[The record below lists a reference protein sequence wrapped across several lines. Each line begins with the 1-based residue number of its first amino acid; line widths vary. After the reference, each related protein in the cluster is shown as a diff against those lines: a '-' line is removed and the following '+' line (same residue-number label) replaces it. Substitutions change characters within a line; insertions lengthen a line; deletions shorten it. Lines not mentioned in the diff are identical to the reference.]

1 MNPSALVGRSLALAV
16 GLVLRFSVLPA
27 QNRPEVFVQTGHTQ
41 QVDRLALSGDQRT
54 LVSKETFGLLKV
66 WDVASTREIR
76 TIKPESGVSNV
87 YFIDNER
94 FLVLMADRA
103 DVYSKSGTLI
113 NTIKVLPIQS
123 YGEKTITRSGK
134 YLLDSRGYPTGVHF
148 FDMKDG
154 SETKLPEQKIDPSRD
169 AIVDLGNATFGVFY
183 SEYARV
189 KEEKN
194 IGNTGYVILDEDL
207 QVKKRGV
214 LKGIVGI
221 GGKLRIDRT
230 MKFVYELRDFGD
242 KPELTMIGL
251 ESGAKVCSYPLEEKR
266 SFHDF
271 AVMPDGGVR
280 IGRLT
285 RSEMVKME
293 YFVDVDLTVV
303 EFVGN
308 CLVKEKKFA
317 LKDLAGPNSYVLGAD
332 GCLIASHR
340 DGSIQRHDPS
350 TGKAIS
356 RFGVKPVVYSGSSY
370 SDGKVLNLWQDFSA
384 TEKEARITF
393 NLWNLKSA
401 SLEQFN
407 VVNSTNE
414 VYQKPDPTTGWKL
427 WHLTNP
433 DAFFSR
439 IPREFYPDGS
449 DPRDRDEY
457 DRAIG
462 YPHVYMKSPVAGDF
476 LFTNKE
482 NYLAAVRK
490 SDKTEAA
497 RMYAFSNGEW
507 IVITPEGYFNASPDG
522 AKLLNVRVGNDVYS
536 IDNFYERFYNPA
548 LVASVLQGSKIEA
561 GGADLRKGILPPPEV
576 RIVSPGPGGE
586 RSVDTVTI
594 LVSAKDA
601 GGGVGEIRL
610 YQNGK
615 AVGGDVRGMK
625 IVPKGN
631 ELFRA
636 FTVTLVDGANTFRA
650 TALSR
655 DSSESNPYELT
666 VTLAAPRKE
675 VSMYLLAVG
684 INTYKNPA
692 LNLNYAVPDA
702 KGIAE
707 FFRKEG
713 RRLFKNVNIGEIYDE
728 QATKASI
735 VSGFG
740 RLQNTNPQD
749 AVVIYLAGHGE
760 NINDRWYFIP
770 HELTFPEREVDVM
783 AKGISSEELKESIK
797 MIRAQK
803 ILVLIDACKSGAV
816 LVAFRGFEDRKALS
830 QLSRAAG
837 VHVVAASAGNQF
849 AAEVKELGHGVFT
862 YTLLQGLGG
871 KAAGSGESVTVRKL
885 MGYIEEQ
892 LPEITKKYK
901 QEAQYPVVD
910 SRGMDF
916 PLTSGK

>member
-1 MNPSALVGRSLALAV
+1 MNPSAKAGRSLALAV
-16 GLVLRFSVLPA
+16 LLFLLFGVLPA

-41 QVDRLALSGDQRT
+41 QVDRLALSGDQRI
-54 LVSKETFGLLKV
+54 LVSKESFGLLKV

-76 TIKPESGVSNV
+76 TIKPESPVNNI

-94 FLVLMADRA
+94 FIVLMGNRA
-103 DVYSKSGTLI
+103 DVYRSSGTVIDKVKLP
-113 NTIKVLPIQS
+113 TIEGGSKLA
-123 YGEKTITRSGK
+123 ITRSGRF
-134 YLLDSRGYPTGVHF
+134 LLNRHDYSTDVRF

-154 SETKLPEQKIDPSRD
+154 SEAKIPEQKMNSRRD
-169 AIVDLGNATFGVFY
+169 AIVDLGNGTFGVFFD
-183 SEYARV
+183 EYARV
-189 KEEKN
+189 KEERN
-194 IGNTGYVILDEDL
+194 IGNTGYVIVDEDL

-214 LKGIVGI
+214 IKGLVGF
-221 GGKLRIDRT
+221 GGKMKIDRAMT
-230 MKFVYELRDFGD
+230 SVYELRDFGG
-242 KPELTMIGL
+242 KSELTKISL
-251 ESGAKVCSYPLEEKR
+251 ESGAVLCSYPLPNTRPHEL
-266 SFHDF
+266 DLL
-271 AVMPDGGVR
+271 PDGKLV
-280 IGRLT
+280 LSSLS
-285 RSEMVKME
+285 RSEVKVMD
-293 YFVDVDLTVV
+293 FFTDVDLTIV
-303 EFVGN
+303 EFLEN
-308 CLVKEKKFA
+308 CLVEEKKIF
-317 LKDLAGPNSYVLGAD
+317 LKEVAGLHSYVLGTD
-332 GCLIASHR
+332 GFLIAAHR
-340 DGSIQRHDPS
+340 DGSIKRYDPL
-350 TGKAIS
+350 TGNAMS
-356 RFGVKPVVYSGSSY
+356 SFGVKPVVYAGSSY
-370 SDGKVLNLWQDFSA
+370 SDGKVLNLWQDFSVRA
-384 TEKEARITF
+384 MEVKISF

-407 VVNSTNE
+407 VVSSTKE
-414 VYQKPDPTTGWKL
+414 LYQKATPPTGYVL
-427 WHLTNP
+427 WYFSNP
-433 DAFFSR
+433 DALYSK
-439 IPREFYPDGS
+439 IPKEFYPNGVDARKP
-449 DPRDRDEY
+449 DDY
-457 DRAIG
+457 NRAVG
-462 YPHVYMKSPVAGDF
+462 YPNVYMKGPIHGDLHF
-476 LFTNKE
+476 MQRE
-482 NYLAAVRK
+482 NYLVALRQ

-497 RMYAFSNGEW
+497 RLYAFSNGEW

-536 IDNFYERFYNPA
+536 IDNFYERFFNPT

-625 IVPKGN
+625 VVPKGN

-650 TALSR
+650 TAFSR

-675 VSMYLLAVG
+675 VSMYVLAVG

-702 KGIAE
+702 KGIAG

-713 RRLFKNVNIGEIYDE
+713 RRLFKNVNISEIYDD
-728 QATKASI
+728 QATKAS
-735 VSGFG
+735 VLSGFG

-760 NINDRWYFIP
+760 NISDRWYFIP

-797 MIRAQK
+797 KIRAQK

-862 YTLLQGLGG
+862 HTLLQGLGG

>member
-1 MNPSALVGRSLALAV
+1 MNPSALIGRSLALAV
-16 GLVLRFSVLPA
+16 ILVLSFDILPA
-27 QNRPEVFVQTGHTQ
+27 QNTPEVFVQTGHTA
-41 QVDRLALSGDQRT
+41 QVDRLALSGDQR
-54 LVSKETFGLLKV
+54 LLISRETFGLFKL

-76 TIKPESGVSNV
+76 TIKPESGVANV
-87 YFIDNER
+87 YFIDNGR
-94 FLVLMADRA
+94 FIVLTGDRA
-103 DVYSKSGTLI
+103 DVYNSSGMVI
-113 NTIKVLPIQS
+113 DKIKVPAIQS
-123 YGEKTITRSGK
+123 YGEKAIARSGK
-134 YLLDSRGYPTGVHF
+134 YLLDRRGYPTGVSF

-154 SETKLPEQKIDPSRD
+154 SEVKLPEQKIDSFRD
-169 AIVDLGNATFGVFY
+169 AIVDLGYGNFGVFFD
-183 SEYARV
+183 EHARV
-189 KEEKN
+189 AETQN
-194 IGNTGYVILDEDL
+194 IGNTGYVIVDEDL

-214 LKGIVGI
+214 IKGLAGF
-221 GGKLRIDRT
+221 GGKMKIDRD
-230 MKFVYELRDFGD
+230 MSSVYELRNVGD
-242 KPELTMIGL
+242 KPELVKISL
-251 ESGAKVCSYPLEEKR
+251 QSGAVVCSYPLPNTRPHKLNLLADGKLVL
-266 SFHDF
+266 SFLS
-271 AVMPDGGVR
+271 R
-280 IGRLT
+280 N
-285 RSEMVKME
+285 EMVKTE
-293 YFVDVDLTVV
+293 FFVDVDLTIV
-303 EFVGN
+303 EFLEN
-308 CLVKEKKFA
+308 CLVREKKIF
-317 LKDLAGPNSYVLGAD
+317 LKDLAAPDSYVLGTD
-332 GCLIASHR
+332 GFLIASHR
-340 DGSIQRHDPS
+340 DGSIKRYDPF
-350 TGKAIS
+350 TGKPTS
-356 RFGVKPVVYSGSSY
+356 SFGVKPVVYNGSSY

-384 TEKEARITF
+384 TGREAKISF

-407 VVNSTNE
+407 VISSTKE
-414 VYQKPDPTTGWKL
+414 LFQKTDPTTGYTL
-427 WHLTNP
+427 WHLSNP
-433 DAFFSR
+433 DDFFSR
-439 IPREFYPDGS
+439 IPKEFYPDGS

-462 YPHVYMKSPVAGDF
+462 YPYVYMKGPTTKDF
-476 LFTNKE
+476 YFTNKD
-482 NYLAAVRK
+482 NYLAALRQ

-507 IVITPEGYFNASPDG
+507 IVITPEGYFNASPAG
-522 AKLLNVRVGNDVYS
+522 AKLLNVRIGANVYS
-536 IDNFYERFYNPA
+536 IDNFYEKFYNPA
-548 LVASVLQGSKIEA
+548 LVASVLQGAKLEA
-561 GGADLRKGILPPPEV
+561 GADLRKGILPPPEV
-576 RIVSPGPGGE
+576 RIVSPGAGGE
-586 RSVDTVTI
+586 RSADTLTI
-594 LVSAKDA
+594 LVSAKDV

-615 AVGGDVRGMK
+615 AIGVDVRGMK
-625 IVPKGN
+625 VVPKGN
-631 ELFRA
+631 EVFRA

-650 TALSR
+650 TAFSK

-666 VTLAAPRKE
+666 VALAAPRKE

-702 KGIAE
+702 KGIAG

-713 RRLFKNVNIGEIYDE
+713 RGLFKNVNIGEIYDE

-735 VSGFG
+735 LSGFG

-760 NINDRWYFIP
+760 NISDRWYFIP

-797 MIRAQK
+797 KIRAQK

-892 LPEITKKYK
+892 LPEITRKYK

-916 PLTSGK
+916 PLTPGK

>member
-1 MNPSALVGRSLALAV
+1 MVLAV
-16 GLVLRFSVLPA
+16 FLVFSFAILPA
-27 QNRPEVFVQTGHTQ
+27 QNRPEVFVQTGHTT
-41 QVDRLALSGDQRT
+41 QVDRLALSGDQRI
-54 LVSKETFGLLKV
+54 LISKETFGLLKV
-66 WDVASTREIR
+66 WDVSSTREIR
-76 TIKPESGVSNV
+76 TIKPESGVNSV

-94 FLVLMADRA
+94 FIILMGDRA
-103 DVYSKSGTLI
+103 DVYSSSGTLVDK
-113 NTIKVLPIQS
+113 IKVPSIQS
-123 YGEKTITRSGK
+123 YGEKAITKSGK
-134 YLLDSRGYPTGVHF
+134 YLLDRRGYPTGVSV

-154 SETKLPEQKIDPSRD
+154 SEMKLPEQKIDSFRD
-169 AIVDLGNATFGVFY
+169 AIVDLGYGTFGVFFD
-183 SEYARV
+183 EHARV
-189 KEEKN
+189 AEAQN

-207 QVKKRGV
+207 KVKKRGV

-221 GGKLRIDRT
+221 GGKLRIDRA
-230 MKFVYELRDFGD
+230 MKFIYELKDFGD
-242 KPELTMIGL
+242 KPELTMISL
-251 ESGAKVCSYPLEEKR
+251 ESGATVFSYALKEKR
-266 SFHDF
+266 SYLDF
-271 AVMPDGGVR
+271 AVMADGGVR
-280 IGRLT
+280 LGCLT
-285 RSEMVKME
+285 RNEMVKNE

-303 EFVGN
+303 EFLEN
-308 CLVKEKKFA
+308 CLVKEKTIS
-317 LKDLAGPNSYVLGAD
+317 LKDLAMPNSYVVGTERL
-332 GCLIASHR
+332 LIASHR
-340 DGSIQRHDPS
+340 DGSIKRHDPS
-350 TGKAIS
+350 TGKTIS
-356 RFGVKPVVYSGSSY
+356 SFGVKPVVYGGSSY

-384 TEKEARITF
+384 TEREVKISF

-407 VVNSTNE
+407 VVSSTKE
-414 VYQKPDPTTGWKL
+414 LYQKVNPATGYTL
-427 WHLTNP
+427 WHFSNP
-433 DAFFSR
+433 DAFYSK
-439 IPREFYPDGS
+439 IPKEFYPNGIDS
-449 DPRDRDEY
+449 RDPDEY

-462 YPHVYMKSPVAGDF
+462 YPYVYMKGSATNDF
-476 LFTNKE
+476 LFSKEE
-482 NYLAAVRK
+482 NYLAAIRR

-507 IVITPEGYFNASPDG
+507 IVITPEGYFNASPEG
-522 AKLLNVRVGNDVYS
+522 AKLLNVRIGANVYS
-536 IDNFYERFYNPA
+536 IDNFYERFYNPT

-576 RIVSPGPGGE
+576 RIVSPGPGHE
-586 RSVDTVTI
+586 RAADTVTI

-615 AVGGDVRGMK
+615 AVGVDVRGMK
-625 IVPKGN
+625 VVPKGN
-631 ELFRA
+631 EVFRT

-650 TALSR
+650 TAFSK

-666 VTLAAPRKE
+666 VSLAAPRKE
-675 VSMYLLAVG
+675 VSMYVLAVG

-702 KGIAE
+702 KGIAG

-713 RRLFKNVNIGEIYDE
+713 RGLFKNVNIGEIYDE

-735 VSGFG
+735 LSGFG

-760 NINDRWYFIP
+760 NISDRWYFIP
-770 HELTFPEREVDVM
+770 HELTFPEREADVM

-797 MIRAQK
+797 KIKAQK

-862 YTLLQGLGG
+862 YTLLQGLAG

-892 LPEITKKYK
+892 LPEITKRYK

>member
-1 MNPSALVGRSLALAV
+1 MNPSVLPGRSLILLV
-16 GLVLRFSVLPA
+16 VLVLSFAPLSA
-27 QNRPEVFVQTGHTQ
+27 QNLPEVFVQTGHTAA
-41 QVDRLALSGDQRT
+41 VEKLALSPNQKL
-54 LVSKETFGLLKV
+54 LVSAEDLQILKL
-66 WDVASTREIR
+66 WDVASAREIR
-76 TIKPESGVSNV
+76 TVKFEGIVNNV

-94 FLVLMADRA
+94 FIVLLNDRA
-103 DVYSKSGTLI
+103 DIYNSAGTRI
-113 NTIKVLPIQS
+113 DQIRLPALQS
-123 YGEKTITRSGK
+123 YGKKFITRSGK
-134 YLLDSRGYPTGVHF
+134 YLLDVRGYPTGVGF

-154 SETKLPEQKIDPSRD
+154 SETKMPEQKIDSFRD
-169 AIVDLGNATFGVFY
+169 AIVDLGDGVFGIFY
-183 SEYARV
+183 DEYRRV
-189 KEEKN
+189 AEQKN
-194 IGNTGYVILDEDL
+194 IGNTGYVIFDEDL

-221 GGKLRIDRT
+221 GGKLRIDHG
-230 MKFVYELRDFGD
+230 MKFVYELKDFGD
-242 KPELTMIGL
+242 KPELTMVSL
-251 ESGAKVCSYPLEEKR
+251 ESGTTLCSYPLKDKR
-266 SFHDF
+266 PYQDF
-271 AVMPDGGVR
+271 AAMPDGGVR
-280 IGRLT
+280 FSRLT
-285 RSEMVKME
+285 RSEMVKTE
-293 YFVDVDLTVV
+293 YFVDVDLTIV
-303 EFVGN
+303 ELLDN
-308 CLVKEKKFA
+308 CLVKEKKIS
-317 LKDLAGPNSYVLGAD
+317 LKDLARPTSYVLGTNA
-332 GCLIASHR
+332 LLLASHR
-340 DGSIQRHDPS
+340 DGSIRRYDTF
-350 TGKAIS
+350 TGKETAS
-356 RFGVKPVVYSGSSY
+356 FGVKPVVYNGSSY

-384 TEKEARITF
+384 TAMEVKISF

-407 VVNSTNE
+407 VVSSTKE
-414 VYQKPDPTTGWKL
+414 LFQKTDPTTGWKF
-427 WHLTNP
+427 WHFSNP
-433 DAFFSR
+433 DAFYSK
-439 IPREFYPDGS
+439 IPKEFYPNGVDS
-449 DPRDRDEY
+449 RDPDEY

-462 YPHVYMKSPVAGDF
+462 YPYVYMKGSTTNDF
-476 LFTNKE
+476 LFSKE
-482 NYLAAVRK
+482 GDYLAAIRR

-522 AKLLNVRVGNDVYS
+522 AKLLNVRVGNSVYS
-536 IDNFYERFYNPA
+536 IDNFYEKYYNPT
-548 LVASVLQGSKIEA
+548 LVASALQGTKIEP

-576 RIVSPGPGGE
+576 RIVSPGPGDE
-586 RSVDTVTI
+586 RTADTVTI
-594 LVSAKDA
+594 LISAKDA

-610 YQNGK
+610 FENGK
-615 AVGGDVRGMK
+615 AVGVDVRGMRV
-625 IVPKGN
+625 VPKGN
-631 ELFRA
+631 EVFRT

-650 TALSR
+650 TAFSK

-702 KGIAE
+702 KGIAG

-713 RRLFKNVNIGEIYDE
+713 RRLFKNVNIAEIYDE

-735 VSGFG
+735 LSGLG
-740 RLQNTNPQD
+740 RLQSTNPQD

-760 NINDRWYFIP
+760 NISDRWYFIP
-770 HELTFPEREVDVM
+770 HELTFPEREADVM

-797 MIRAQK
+797 KIKAQK

-892 LPEITKKYK
+892 LPEITRKYK

-916 PLTSGK
+916 PLTPGK